1 MNDTTTAKPRRVR
14 PARPKPLPLYLRTEW
29 RTDLPTP
36 APAEAGMLLAQAQAG
51 RIRALATC
59 KGARRAAAFRPVETV
74 FASDTFRARI
84 EAIQARN
91 DASAIA
97 AE

>member
-14 PARPKPLPLYLRTEW
+14 PARPKPLPLYLRAEW
-29 RTDLPTP
+29 RTNLPTP
-36 APAEAGMLLAQAQAG
+36 APAVAGELLALARAG

-59 KGARRAAAFRPVETV
+59 KGARRAAAFRPVDAV

-84 EAIQARN
+84 EAIAAQRATP
-91 DASAIA
+91 AIA